1 MGLLRLGFIT
11 IFLSD
16 PLISGFT
23 TGAACWVFTSQIK
36 HILAIYPERHSGPFA
51 IIKVR
56 VNDFNTI
63 KSKIFFEDLKYYCKI
78 YIHNLLK
85 RYILGGYTC
94 LKLKLYNNRKF
105 LYRLTCDVTH
115 DG

>member
-1 MGLLRLGFIT
+1 MGFARLGFIT

-36 HILAIYPERHSGPFA
+36 HILAIYPDRYSGPFA

-56 VNDFNTI
+56 T
-63 KSKIFFEDLKYYCKI
+63 KSTELELSSNRFMAGAFFLF
-78 YIHNLLK
+78 HWL
-85 RYILGGYTC
+85 
-94 LKLKLYNNRKF
+94 
-105 LYRLTCDVTH
+105 
-115 DG
+115 